1 MPCVCHLENHYDI
14 LDLLSLQTADCEVD
28 GELRLAGGS
37 APNEGRVEVCYRRS
51 FGTVCGDAF
60 WDTTDA
66 QVVCRQ
72 LGYPIE
78 GEYYSYDVVKYYRGR
93 CRAVKYLC
101 YVYMLKHLTTP
112 TLAFHN
118 DQQPY

>member
-1 MPCVCHLENHYDI
+1 MT
-14 LDLLSLQTADCEVD
+14 LLIFKIANCEVD
-28 GELRLAGGS
+28 GEVRLAGGS
-37 APNEGRVEVCYRRS
+37 GPNEGRLEVCYRRA

-78 GEYYSYDVVKYYRGR
+78 GE
-93 CRAVKYLC
+93 
-101 YVYMLKHLTTP
+101 
-112 TLAFHN
+112 F
-118 DQQPY
+118 